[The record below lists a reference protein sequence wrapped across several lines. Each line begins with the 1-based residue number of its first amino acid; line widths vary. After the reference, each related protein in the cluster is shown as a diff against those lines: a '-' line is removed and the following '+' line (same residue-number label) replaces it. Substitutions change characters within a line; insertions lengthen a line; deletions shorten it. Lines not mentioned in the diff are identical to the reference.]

1 MVENDQSV
9 PQWSGR
15 ELYDM
20 NGDTIGTV
28 EEVRR
33 GDAAGNLAWLIV
45 DPGVSATKRL
55 FIPANDVRSSA
66 DRLSVPY
73 TKDRVKSA
81 PAVGTHDA
89 LTDGEQA
96 SLCRYY
102 GLVHPGEAAQGAE
115 GCDEMPDVRPA
126 G

>member
-1 MVENDQSV
+1 MAENDQAK

-15 ELYDM
+15 DLYDM
-20 NGDTIGTV
+20 NGEKIGTV
-28 EEVRR
+28 EQVRH
-33 GDAAGNLAWLIV
+33 GDAVDNLTWLVV
-45 DPGVSATKRL
+45 DPSVPATKRL
-55 FIPANDVRSSA
+55 FIPANDVRSSV

-81 PAVGTHDA
+81 PAVEAHDT

-102 GLVHPGEAAQGAE
+102 GLVHPGEVAQGAE
-115 GCDEMPDVRPA
+115 GCEEMPDVRPA